1 MWSESVRYR
10 SENISTILHVFVGL
24 CMVGLKRK
32 LLRLMEHTRIAF
44 GIGHT
49 PCGIGRL
56 DPVVLVYGLLV
67 YFDVFCVFKYEE
79 RELNFVLLGNYTI
92 HTHIYIFY
100 R

>member
-1 MWSESVRYR
+1 
-10 SENISTILHVFVGL
+10 
-24 CMVGLKRK
+24 
-32 LLRLMEHTRIAF
+32 MEHTRIAF

-92 HTHIYIFY
+92 HTHIYIYSIDKQINIMINFDPVNLNVVSQH
-100 R
+100 